1 MRGRKKRGEVPP
13 RLARAA
19 ARFADWRRARE
30 LGTRIPKSLW
40 ALAVELATTYGVCQT
55 SATLRLDYYGLKK
68 RLEAKAS
75 QPSTPGTPSPRPV
88 FVELAASTLVTP
100 GECLIE
106 FENAAGS
113 RMRVH
118 LKGGQAPDLVA
129 LSRSFWNA
137 QP

>member
-1 MRGRKKRGEVPP
+1 MRGRKNVEVPP

-19 ARFADWRRARE
+19 ARFANWRRARE
-30 LGTRIPKSLW
+30 LGTRIPESLW
-40 ALAVELATTYGVCQT
+40 ALAAELATTYGVCQT
-55 SATLRLDYYGLKK
+55 AVTLRLDYYGLKK
-68 RLEAKAS
+68 RLESQAS
-75 QPSTPGTPSPRPV
+75 QPNTPSTPSTRPA
-88 FVELAASTLVTP
+88 FFELAASTLVTP
-100 GECLIE
+100 GECVIE

-129 LSRSFWNA
+129 LSGSFWNA

>member
-1 MRGRKKRGEVPP
+1 MRGRKNVEVPP

-19 ARFADWRRARE
+19 ARFANWRRARE
-30 LGTRIPKSLW
+30 LGTRIPPSLW
-40 ALAVELATTYGVCQT
+40 ALAAELATTYGVCQT
-55 SATLRLDYYGLKK
+55 SVTLRLDYYGLKK
-68 RLEAKAS
+68 RLAAKAS
-75 QPSTPGTPSPRPV
+75 QPTTPSTPSPRPA
-88 FVELAASTLVTP
+88 FFELAASTLVTP
-100 GECLIE
+100 GECVIE

-129 LSRSFWNA
+129 LSGSFWNA